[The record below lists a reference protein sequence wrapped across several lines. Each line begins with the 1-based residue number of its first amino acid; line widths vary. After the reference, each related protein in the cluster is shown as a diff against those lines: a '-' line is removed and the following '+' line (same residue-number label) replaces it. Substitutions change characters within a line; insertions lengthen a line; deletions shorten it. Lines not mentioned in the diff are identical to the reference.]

1 MTDTIRLTVDE
12 SALSEALDRII
23 KAADQAQKRYYDYD
37 EASVYMRISRSS
49 LERLVY
55 LEDITHIKVGS
66 RVVFDRADL
75 DSYLESRKVHCG
87 KEGAHA

>member
-37 EASVYMRISRSS
+37 EASAYMRISRSS

-55 LEDITHIKVGS
+55 LEEITHIKGGS

-75 DSYLESRKVHCG
+75 DSYLESRKVHSG
-87 KEGAHA
+87 KEVVRP